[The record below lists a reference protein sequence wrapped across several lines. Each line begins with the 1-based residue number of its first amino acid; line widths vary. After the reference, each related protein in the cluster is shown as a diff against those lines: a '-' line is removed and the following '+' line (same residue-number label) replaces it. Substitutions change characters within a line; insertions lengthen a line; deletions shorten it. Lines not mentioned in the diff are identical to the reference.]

1 MKKILITIL
10 LLFFPVNLYAATLEV
25 GSGYAYA
32 TIQAAVNAAVA
43 GDTVLVYPGTYNESV
58 RIPDGKQGTTTSPIV
73 IKAQYPARKPLD
85 GGAWADTSDKRSII
99 NASGT
104 PSADGTPSN
113 GDDFGIYNECYC
125 SSSRVGNIIIDGF
138 YIQNATD
145 SGIYFVNEFSI
156 WIRNN
161 VSINNGYN
169 TTLGSENWGS
179 YVINWGSNFLVQN
192 NYAELSAASPLSTSL
207 YAIGGANS
215 VAEYNECYLTSS
227 SSLGRCYYVTS
238 TSIGFIFRYNYIHM
252 DALAGSQYARFR
264 DATGFSIINNY
275 IQSTVSQTFMVVHEN
290 TDAGRIENHKINNN
304 TFVYNQGVVSNYSIL
319 GLGFLNNSE
328 VKNSI
333 FYSGV
338 NDTNSYGPGR
348 AWTSPSYSVTID
360 SNVYYNLVSLV
371 EPLLNGYT
379 ETNTQNLNPNIN
391 ASTGCAASVNNDTYG
406 ANLDISS
413 IPYRKCDGTSY
424 PIATSGFG
432 VPPSPPTSLRVQ

>member
-1 MKKILITIL
+1 MKKILMTIV

-32 TIQAAVNAAVA
+32 TIQAAVNASVA

-104 PSADGTPSN
+104 PSADGPPSN

-227 SSLGRCYYVTS
+227 SSLGRCYYV
-238 TSIGFIFRYNYIHM
+238 
-252 DALAGSQYARFR
+252 
-264 DATGFSIINNY
+264 
-275 IQSTVSQTFMVVHEN
+275 
-290 TDAGRIENHKINNN
+290 
-304 TFVYNQGVVSNYSIL
+304 
-319 GLGFLNNSE
+319 
-328 VKNSI
+328 
-333 FYSGV
+333 
-338 NDTNSYGPGR
+338 
-348 AWTSPSYSVTID
+348 
-360 SNVYYNLVSLV
+360 
-371 EPLLNGYT
+371 
-379 ETNTQNLNPNIN
+379 
-391 ASTGCAASVNNDTYG
+391 
-406 ANLDISS
+406 SS
-413 IPYRKCDGTSY
+413 
-424 PIATSGFG
+424 
-432 VPPSPPTSLRVQ
+432 